1 MKRNA
6 YIIVLVVIVFLIKSF
21 VENWM
26 LDLFISFLGIG
37 VLSFF
42 IYQKNKN
49 ELKMSSLFLV
59 LLFLILTIALPF
71 LFDFLK

>member
-71 LFDFLK
+71 LFDLLK